1 MIKLAIKHHY
11 IRRKTCQYLISVEAT
26 IRIRT

>member
-11 IRRKTCQYLISVEAT
+11 IREENMPGYLNFIPDVNYQ
-26 IRIRT
+26 I